1 MPLVTHLGQEYSCSV
16 ALKGADYV
24 HLLNDK
30 GQMLVAFDGISD
42 FSGFSI
48 TNGGWVTPTPETDC
62 VVAVVNDDGTM
73 GKGTL
78 KNSELVKEADL
89 ATVAKSGNYGD
100 LAGVPS
106 TFKPASHTHTSSDL
120 SGTLPISKGGTG
132 KTTAA
137 DARSALGITPANI
150 GAAASSHSHA
160 VGDITGTLPI
170 ANGGTGAT
178 NAATAL
184 KNLGAMSSNPANI
197 EFSPGAS
204 AAHGGFIDFHHNNS
218 TADYTSRIIE
228 SSSGT
233 LTINGVT
240 IKGSTITGAL
250 SGNASTATTLA
261 TSRTFRTNLASTSTA
276 SFNGS
281 ANVTPGVTGTLPVAN
296 GGTGATSAAAARTQ
310 LGVPTFVWN
319 SSTATL
325 TITT

>member
-1 MPLVTHLGQEYSCSV
+1 MATVTHLGVDYSCTT
-16 ALKGADYV
+16 ALKGDDYV
-24 HLLNDK
+24 HLLNEK
-30 GQMLVAFDGISD
+30 GKILVAFEGISD
-42 FSGFSI
+42 FSDFSI
-48 TNGGWVTPTPETDC
+48 TGGAWATPTPEADC
-62 VVAVVNDDGTM
+62 YVAVRKDDGTM
-73 GKGTL
+73 GMGTH
-78 KNSELVKEADL
+78 KNCDLVKDDDL
-89 ATVAKSGNYGD
+89 AAVATSGNYGD
-100 LAGVPS
+100 LTNIPT
-106 TFKPASHTHTSSDL
+106 TFKPAAHTHTSSDL
-120 SGTLPISKGGTG
+120 SDTLPINKGGTG

-170 ANGGTGAT
+170 AKGGTGAT
-178 NAATAL
+178 SAATAL

-233 LTINGVT
+233 LAINDVT
-240 IKGSTITGAL
+240 IKGSTITGTL

-296 GGTGATSAAAARTQ
+296 GGTGATSAAAARTK
-310 LGVPTFVWN
+310 LGVPTFSWN
-319 SSTATL
+319 ASTATL